1 MLYPYLSML
10 IPIFFGILLLILN
23 LKESRR
29 LKLFAVTLAIAASL
43 AFVIVSAID
52 DKHISELIPFSD
64 TLGIVFETD
73 GLSKLFALTTNLIW
87 LFVAVYSF
95 GYMKR
100 EQNENLFYGFMLI
113 TLGVLNALWFS
124 GNLLTMYLCF
134 ELATL
139 ASMPMVLSSLSKEA
153 IKAAQKYLFYSIGGA
168 FLALFGIVVLYSKGL
183 GDGIFGVDTVAIPT
197 DDPLVLTAMLMMII
211 GFGTKAGM
219 YPMHGWLPT
228 AHPVAPS
235 PASALLSGLIA
246 EAGVFAV
253 IRVTRC
259 TPVSVKGTW
268 VQYVW
273 LVLALI
279 TVFIGSM
286 MAYRE
291 KHIKKRLAYSTVSQ
305 VSYMMA
311 GLACCNS
318 IAFYGAILHYIFH
331 AIIKTA
337 LFMSAGSII
346 MQTGKTNVDELEGVG
361 KEMPVTM
368 WGYTLASLGLIGIP
382 PACGFFSK
390 YYLCV
395 GALGDAGLG
404 AFGYIIPAVL
414 IISALLTAG
423 YLLPVTVKGFFP
435 NKDFI
440 PEKRETGAV
449 MYIPLI
455 LLGVLTFLASLL
467 VENLSKLI

>member
-10 IPIFFGILLLILN
+10 IPICVGILLLIPN
-23 LKESRR
+23 FKKSRF
-29 LKLFAVTLAIAASL
+29 KPFAVTFAILASL
-43 AFVIVSAID
+43 ALVIVSAVGE
-52 DKHISELIPFSD
+52 KCVSELIAFSD
-64 TLGIVFETD
+64 TLAIVFETD
-73 GLSKLFALTTNLIW
+73 TLSKLFALTTNSVW

-95 GYMKR
+95 GYMKH
-100 EQNENLFYGFMLI
+100 EENDNLFYGFMLI
-113 TLGVLNALWFS
+113 TLGILNALWFA

-139 ASMPMVLSSLSKEA
+139 SSMPLVLSSLSKESV
-153 IKAAQKYLFYSIGGA
+153 KAAQKYLFYSIGGA

-183 GDGIFGVDTVAIPT
+183 GNGIFGVDMIARVT
-197 DDPLVLTAMLMMII
+197 DDPLILTAMLLTIV

-253 IRVTRC
+253 IRVTRFS
-259 TPVSVKGTW
+259 PVSVEGTW

-273 LVLALI
+273 LILALV
-279 TVFIGSM
+279 TVFVGSM

-291 KHIKKRLAYSTVSQ
+291 KHLKKRLAYSTVSQ
-305 VSYMMA
+305 VSYMMT
-311 GLACCNS
+311 GLACFNS
-318 IAFYGAILHYIFH
+318 IALYGAILHYIFH

-346 MQTGKTNVDELEGVG
+346 MQTGRTNVDDFEGIG

-395 GALGDAGLG
+395 GALGDTDLG
-404 AFGYIIPAVL
+404 AFGYIVPAVL

-423 YLLPVTVKGFFP
+423 YLLPLTVKGFFP
-435 NKDFI
+435 RKDFV
-440 PEKRETGAV
+440 PERRETGAV
-449 MYIPLI
+449 MYIPLL
-455 LLGVLTFLASLL
+455 LLGVLSFLASLL
-467 VENLSKLI
+467 VENLSRLI

>member
-43 AFVIVSAID
+43 AFVIVSAIG

-95 GYMKR
+95 GYMKH

-331 AIIKTA
+331 TIIKTA

-395 GALGDAGLG
+395 GALGDVGLG

-435 NKDFI
+435 NKAFI

-449 MYIPLI
+449 MYIPLL

>member
-1 MLYPYLSML
+1 
-10 IPIFFGILLLILN
+10 
-23 LKESRR
+23 
-29 LKLFAVTLAIAASL
+29 
-43 AFVIVSAID
+43 
-52 DKHISELIPFSD
+52 
-64 TLGIVFETD
+64 
-73 GLSKLFALTTNLIW
+73 
-87 LFVAVYSF
+87 
-95 GYMKR
+95 
-100 EQNENLFYGFMLI
+100 MLI

-286 MAYRE
+286 MAYR
-291 KHIKKRLAYSTVSQ
+291 
-305 VSYMMA
+305 
-311 GLACCNS
+311 
-318 IAFYGAILHYIFH
+318 
-331 AIIKTA
+331 
-337 LFMSAGSII
+337 
-346 MQTGKTNVDELEGVG
+346 
-361 KEMPVTM
+361 
-368 WGYTLASLGLIGIP
+368 
-382 PACGFFSK
+382 
-390 YYLCV
+390 
-395 GALGDAGLG
+395 
-404 AFGYIIPAVL
+404 
-414 IISALLTAG
+414 
-423 YLLPVTVKGFFP
+423 
-435 NKDFI
+435 
-440 PEKRETGAV
+440 
-449 MYIPLI
+449 
-455 LLGVLTFLASLL
+455 
-467 VENLSKLI
+467 

>member
-43 AFVIVSAID
+43 AFVIVSAIG

-95 GYMKR
+95 GYMKH

-183 GDGIFGVDTVAIPT
+183 GDGIFGVETVAIPT

-219 YPMHGWLPT
+219 YPMHGWL
-228 AHPVAPS
+228 
-235 PASALLSGLIA
+235 
-246 EAGVFAV
+246 
-253 IRVTRC
+253 
-259 TPVSVKGTW
+259 
-268 VQYVW
+268 QYVW

-395 GALGDAGLG
+395 GALGDSGLG

-440 PEKRETGAV
+440 PERRETGAV
-449 MYIPLI
+449 MYIPLL